1 MDIISNAANWSN
13 YLKTKLSSSPKVLEQ
28 LNKDL
33 DQEYGRSL
41 IKSVFADVGLNLDSI
56 ESCDLEID
64 SVKSSLRLAR
74 RRILL
79 VTIVKD
85 IAKEIKTSQVVQ
97 TMSLLAD
104 FSIKTAY
111 HTVNKKLSKIYG
123 TPKDPEKKQPLLP
136 IIIGMGKLGG
146 FELNVSSDIDLV
158 VLYSCQGETEGK
170 HKSISF
176 HEYFHK
182 LTQRM
187 MHLLSDIDA
196 DGFVFRTDL
205 RLRPDGDGSPLAWSL
220 NAFEHYIVTQGREWE
235 RYAYLKARA
244 ISITDIAIP
253 NNNDYEYF
261 EDLRTSFVYRKYFD
275 FDTLNSL
282 RDLREQIKDDWDRKV
297 AAKSNNGFN
306 IKLGDGGIR
315 EIEFIAQL
323 IQLMK
328 GGRLPSLQER
338 GTVAALKAISAA
350 GLMELEDATKLVEI
364 YYFHRRVEH
373 FLQYKDD
380 MQTHEIPDSLETRKF
395 LASAMG
401 YEFNEFTE
409 TLEDYCKFVSKKF
422 EEVFNLVGLQTEP
435 VKEVITTLEK
445 EESDKFSNLKQAW
458 KILKNKPK
466 IKQLS
471 PTNIKR
477 LDELFLYL
485 ADSSLKSNEPVRTFN
500 LLCELIE
507 TIAQRSTYITLLIEY
522 PEVIKRVARIMST
535 SRLAAQVLLTH
546 PILLDSLLDWNALME
561 PIDFETLRENLNREM
576 AACVDS
582 KGNADVER
590 QMNLIRDAF
599 NIANLQLIA
608 QDLENAF
615 TVEELAD
622 NLSLLADIL
631 LEMCLRWCWGNL
643 RKPDWP
649 EEPEFAII
657 GYGKLGGK
665 ELGYYSDLDLV
676 FIFDS
681 VHPDASEMYSKLGR
695 RLINW
700 LTAMTSSG
708 RLYEVDMRLRPD
720 GDSGL
725 LTVTMDSFKKYQ
737 LEDAWVWEHQALSR
751 ARFVAGS
758 VKIGNEFEALRKEIL
773 KRNRDG
779 IDIKGEILKMR
790 ERISQSH
797 RPSQKGLFNVKYD
810 VGGMIDIEFITQ
822 FLVLTNSHKYE
833 KLILNLGNINLLQI
847 ASDLSLIPED
857 LASKCIVAYRTYRK
871 IQHEFRLQEKS
882 NVEVNPSTLSTEI
895 QAVKDLYKYIFQ

>member
-1 MDIISNAANWSN
+1 M
-13 YLKTKLSSSPKVLEQ
+13 
-28 LNKDL
+28 
-33 DQEYGRSL
+33 
-41 IKSVFADVGLNLDSI
+41 
-56 ESCDLEID
+56 
-64 SVKSSLRLAR
+64 
-74 RRILL
+74 
-79 VTIVKD
+79 
-85 IAKEIKTSQVVQ
+85 
-97 TMSLLAD
+97 
-104 FSIKTAY
+104 
-111 HTVNKKLSKIYG
+111 
-123 TPKDPEKKQPLLP
+123 
-136 IIIGMGKLGG
+136 
-146 FELNVSSDIDLV
+146 
-158 VLYSCQGETEGK
+158 
-170 HKSISF
+170 
-176 HEYFHK
+176 
-182 LTQRM
+182 
-187 MHLLSDIDA
+187 
-196 DGFVFRTDL
+196 
-205 RLRPDGDGSPLAWSL
+205 
-220 NAFEHYIVTQGREWE
+220 
-235 RYAYLKARA
+235 
-244 ISITDIAIP
+244 
-253 NNNDYEYF
+253 
-261 EDLRTSFVYRKYFD
+261 
-275 FDTLNSL
+275 
-282 RDLREQIKDDWDRKV
+282 
-297 AAKSNNGFN
+297 
-306 IKLGDGGIR
+306 
-315 EIEFIAQL
+315 
-323 IQLMK
+323 
-328 GGRLPSLQER
+328 
-338 GTVAALKAISAA
+338 
-350 GLMELEDATKLVEI
+350 
-364 YYFHRRVEH
+364 
-373 FLQYKDD
+373 
-380 MQTHEIPDSLETRKF
+380 
-395 LASAMG
+395 
-401 YEFNEFTE
+401 
-409 TLEDYCKFVSKKF
+409 
-422 EEVFNLVGLQTEP
+422 
-435 VKEVITTLEK
+435 
-445 EESDKFSNLKQAW
+445 
-458 KILKNKPK
+458 
-466 IKQLS
+466 
-471 PTNIKR
+471 
-477 LDELFLYL
+477 YL